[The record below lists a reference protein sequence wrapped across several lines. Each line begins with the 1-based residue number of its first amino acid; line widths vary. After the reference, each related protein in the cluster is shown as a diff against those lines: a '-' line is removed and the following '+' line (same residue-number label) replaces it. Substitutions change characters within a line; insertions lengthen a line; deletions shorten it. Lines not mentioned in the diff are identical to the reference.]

1 MVDAVAADVEVRPAA
16 RTLVPEP
23 DSLARRQLQGPAARE
38 AFHGDDGGPRR
49 AACQGASRYAARVP
63 ARLDARPVAAAALCV
78 LLGSSLAAPPA
89 SAQARP
95 GEAGLSQLALLW
107 ALGEYAEPVIC
118 TLEKGP
124 VRGARTVVIRPQR
137 RSGHRPLD
145 VVEVRP
151 LDLPDGL
158 QEGCRND
165 LGAPEP
171 EMQGVL
177 HIGLSRHHR
186 PDTAQRDFQQAL
198 RDDGGFDFEISKGR
212 LEVHDEADGPRQ
224 VDLAGGT
231 ARLEV
236 ARPGTDAARL
246 LGDAGERPKRV
257 LTLEG
262 PEGDRFVFHLVL
274 LRPPR

>member
-1 MVDAVAADVEVRPAA
+1 
-16 RTLVPEP
+16 LL
-23 DSLARRQLQGPAARE
+23 LA
-38 AFHGDDGGPRR
+38 
-49 AACQGASRYAARVP
+49 
-63 ARLDARPVAAAALCV
+63 
-78 LLGSSLAAPPA
+78 SSLAAPPA
-89 SAQARP
+89 FAQSRP
-95 GEAGLSQLALLW
+95 GEAGLSELALLW
-107 ALGEYAEPVIC
+107 ALGEYAEPVVC
-118 TLEKGP
+118 TLQEGP
-124 VRGARTVVIRPQR
+124 VRGARTVVIRPRR

-151 LDLPDGL
+151 LDLPDDL
-158 QEGCRND
+158 REGCRND

-198 RDDGGFDFEISKGR
+198 RDHGGFDFEISKGR
-212 LEVHDEADGPRQ
+212 LEVHDGAEGPRE
-224 VDLAGGT
+224 VHLAGGT

-246 LGDAGERPKRV
+246 LGDAGDRPKRV